1 MLSIFA
7 IDPNTGQTIEITTE
21 QMRSYFCEA
30 REPIESEPEWAE
42 YEIIEE

>member
-7 IDPNTGQTIEITTE
+7 IDPNTGETVEITAE
-21 QMRSYFCEA
+21 QMRSYFSEA